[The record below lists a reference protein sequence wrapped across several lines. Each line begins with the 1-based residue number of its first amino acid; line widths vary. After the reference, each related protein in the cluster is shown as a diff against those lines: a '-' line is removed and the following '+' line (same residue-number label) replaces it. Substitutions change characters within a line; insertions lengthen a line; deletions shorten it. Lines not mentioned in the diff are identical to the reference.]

1 MLRRVA
7 DPSNEKKRSSKQPTG
22 KISRKKLN
30 ARKPKAPPKDVT
42 ELLLGHAEQLAQEC
56 RAAAILVYAEAL
68 EGRTWKLPK
77 ALRERV
83 IPVVRSEEQLEGLDA
98 YLPERVIRVPEVVL
112 TRMGQIKVAVFL
124 ALSHGLLQ
132 AGDHVVCL
140 AGPAGESELDMVRVL
155 EVDREFEFFMD
166 GQPTGGEEEVP
177 SNVRPEVLSRVVEIA
192 IDLGSE
198 GREGKPVGTLFVV
211 GDEDT
216 VLPLTNQRI
225 LNPFRGYPEEERN
238 VLSVDLEE
246 TIKELAG
253 VDGAFVI
260 KGDGTVISSGT
271 YLKTS
276 TLPEESAP
284 RGMGAR
290 HQAAAGITFA
300 THCMAVAVSESTG
313 TVTIFRRGQVVT
325 EIEKPQKA
333 RQQKSTRG

>member
-1 MLRRVA
+1 MADSEKPAKPKRRSTARVKKK
-7 DPSNEKKRSSKQPTG
+7 PSKAPS
-22 KISRKKLN
+22 
-30 ARKPKAPPKDVT
+30 RKPKAPPTSTT
-42 ELLLGHAEQLAQEC
+42 ELLLGHAEQLAQES
-56 RAAAILVYAEAL
+56 RAAAILVYADAL
-68 EGRTWKLPK
+68 DGRTWKLPK

-83 IPVVRSEEQLEGLDA
+83 IPVIRTEEQLEGLDA
-98 YLPERVIRVPEVVL
+98 FLPQRVIRVPEVVL

-132 AGDHVVCL
+132 AGDQVVCL
-140 AGPAGESELDMVRVL
+140 AGPAAENELDMLRLL
-155 EVDREFEFFMD
+155 EVDREFEFFM
-166 GQPTGGEEEVP
+166 GGEDPDTDEETP

-225 LNPFRGYPEEERN
+225 LNPFRGYPEDERN
-238 VLSVDLEE
+238 VLSIDLEE

-253 VDGAFVI
+253 VDGAFMI

-276 TLPEESAP
+276 ALPEDTVSQ

-300 THCMAVAVSESTG
+300 TNCMAVAVSESTG